1 MFRRIIYLFSRNEP
15 VESIAL
21 SLKPVPKQRWRNK
34 AERPRPNPNFGV
46 RVYDPLCTWVI
57 DSKTQFEKTFC
68 KNEYL
73 TIGKCQDVLE
83 EEQWRYLR
91 VIFFCG
97 VKDYLLLTLA
107 KNFSEKKCGVWRQRV
122 VKTYTFCYPGLLKYS
137 VLECLSWKLFLN
149 MDSSAMLWNS
159 SWVRFF

>member
-1 MFRRIIYLFSRNEP
+1 MYRLSQCLRLPWLSLATAGNCHCQDIRNGPMFRRIIYLFSRNEP

-91 VIFFCG
+91 VIFLWCQRLF
-97 VKDYLLLTLA
+97 T
-107 KNFSEKKCGVWRQRV
+107 NFSQEFLKKSVWSLTTTR
-122 VKTYTFCYPGLLKYS
+122 C
-137 VLECLSWKLFLN
+137 
-149 MDSSAMLWNS
+149 
-159 SWVRFF
+159 